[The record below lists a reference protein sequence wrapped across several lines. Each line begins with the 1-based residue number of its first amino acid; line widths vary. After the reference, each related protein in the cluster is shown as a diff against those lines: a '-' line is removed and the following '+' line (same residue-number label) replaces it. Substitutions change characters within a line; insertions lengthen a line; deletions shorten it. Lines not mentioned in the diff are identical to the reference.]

1 MNEIE
6 PFVDRPRRLVRA
18 ERAGVAGT
26 EGARKRHPVG
36 SVCHRRHEGLVARAT
51 RKPVCPLGRLG
62 EPNEIVGLALYFA
75 SSAATSRHEV
85 VAEVGEVDDS
95 VGAGAAVV
103 VAGDR
108 VAVGEEGERS
118 TGFRVHE
125 SELARGTTVSE
136 R

>member
-1 MNEIE
+1 M
-6 PFVDRPRRLVRA
+6 PS
-18 ERAGVAGT
+18 ERASLAPKVRVKAILPGAFATDVTKGWSPEQR
-26 EGARKRHPVG
+26 EGRYV
-36 SVCHRRHEGLVARAT
+36 
-51 RKPVCPLGRLG
+51 PLGRLG